1 MERRYYYQ
9 KRDASRTQQET
20 YLSLIIDGMDQAKT
34 SLPHFA
40 GRQTKS
46 ISNVDLLKTHLTG
59 VINHGNGGFHSY
71 VDFNQFPHDP
81 NLTINILLRALK
93 KSADKQMNFLP
104 PVLYLQFDNCCR
116 ENKNHCVLAFA
127 ELLVSLNIFK
137 EIHISF
143 LMVGHTHEDVDVQFS
158 LISRTLKTK
167 DCETIESLMT
177 VCNGEHMHTVYDV
190 KNWILPNANKFK
202 LITTP
207 LHYKFQ
213 KKDGTINVCY
223 KGLNSQDWIL
233 LDGHFLNKLPIGK
246 PHIVIRD
253 FSKISVE
260 KSVKQ
265 IETIKNLFNE

>member
-1 MERRYYYQ
+1 MDKNPHNLHYNPKGLPQILVIHLIIHEDRMRLLFRWSAINEQMFLTNFFVIFVRMERRYYYQ

-40 GRQTKS
+40 GRQSKS
-46 ISNVDLLKTHLTG
+46 ISNVDLLKTHVTG
-59 VINHGNGGFHSY
+59 VINHGNGCFHSY

-93 KSADKQMNFLP
+93 KSADKQT
-104 PVLYLQFDNCCR
+104 
-116 ENKNHCVLAFA
+116 
-127 ELLVSLNIFK
+127 
-137 EIHISF
+137 HISF
-143 LMVGHTHEDVDVQFS
+143 LMVGHTHEDVDAQFS

-223 KGLNSQDWIL
+223 KGLNSQD
-233 LDGHFLNKLPIGK
+233 
-246 PHIVIRD
+246 
-253 FSKISVE
+253 
-260 KSVKQ
+260 
-265 IETIKNLFNE
+265 